1 MAQCYQKLC
10 NIPNRVFIYKDYRGK
25 SKLCNRK
32 LYKAFTG
39 KVVFLTKFLIDM
51 INKCLMAAGLLMSAG
66 ALAQQ
71 YGGMWIPT
79 EVNEKE
85 MKSLGLKISA
95 KDIFDAN
102 HASLKDAV
110 VQFNGGCTAE
120 LISPKG
126 LLLTNHHC
134 GYGQIQAHSSVGH
147 NYLADG
153 FWAKNMAEELPNPGL
168 TVDFI
173 TDIRE
178 VTPQI
183 LKGTEGL
190 TGKALEEVI
199 TKNLATAK
207 AAFPLANGQ
216 SVKIMPMYYGN
227 KYYAFVTET
236 FRDVRLVGAPPESI
250 GKFGSDTDNWVWP
263 RHTGDFSIFRIYADK
278 NNRPADYSPDNI
290 PYVPKKFLPVSIR
303 DKKENDFT
311 FVYGFPGRTQEYLPA
326 IAVEKLMNETDPAM
340 IAVRDVALKTL
351 NEKMRTDEATKIKY
365 ASKYASVANYWKK
378 WIGEVEGLK
387 KSNAVARKQVYE
399 QTLSAKN
406 PAMKATLDELNRLYT
421 AQAPYALN
429 RAYYNEFVRN
439 TETLT
444 LAGIYAGFLRDYD
457 AGKTTEASMKS
468 LSSRLE
474 NFYKNYDYAL
484 DSKVAARLT
493 ALYVQKAKPEFL
505 PAGMTS
511 YNDAL
516 RNEPLMLQMAQNSI
530 ISGQKMVN
538 GATPYT
544 NLSQY
549 LQDPKK
555 LADALRNDPLFI
567 HYTHLRDH
575 YQQSTEMQVNDYQT
589 QIDALQKTYM
599 AQLMATDKDRKFFP
613 DANSTLRVTYG
624 VVKGS
629 TPRDGVRYDY
639 QTHLAGV
646 IEKYVPGDYEFDVP
660 QKLIS
665 LYNSK
670 DYGVYKDAG
679 GQMPLA
685 FTATN
690 HTTGGNSGSPAID
703 GSGNLVG
710 LNFDRQWEGTM
721 SDINYD
727 PNFSR
732 NIMVDTKY
740 ILFIID
746 KFAGARWLLDEMKI
760 VK

>member
-1 MAQCYQKLC
+1 MK
-10 NIPNRVFIYKDYRGK
+10 
-25 SKLCNRK
+25 
-32 LYKAFTG
+32 
-39 KVVFLTKFLIDM
+39 
-51 INKCLMAAGLLMSAG
+51 NKCLVAAWMLMSIG
-66 ALAQQ
+66 AVAQQ

-95 KDIFDAN
+95 KDIFDASKP
-102 HASLKDAV
+102 SLKDAV

-134 GYGQIQAHSSVGH
+134 GYGQIQAHSSVEH
-147 NYLADG
+147 DYLTDG
-153 FWAKNMAEELPNPGL
+153 FWAKNMTEELPNPGV

-178 VTPQI
+178 VTSQV
-183 LKGTEGL
+183 LNGTAGL
-190 TGKALEEVI
+190 SGKDLEEAVKRNI
-199 TKNLATAK
+199 ESAK
-207 AAFPLANGQ
+207 ASFPVSNGQ
-216 SVKIMPMYYGN
+216 SVKITPMYYGN

-236 FRDVRLVGAPPESI
+236 FRDVRLVGAPPQSI

-278 NNRPADYSPDNI
+278 NNRPADYSPNNV

-311 FVYGFPGRTQEYLPA
+311 FIYGFPGRTQEYLPS
-326 IAVEKLMNETDPAM
+326 IAVEKLMNEIDPAM
-340 IAVRDVALKTL
+340 IAVREVALKTL
-351 NEKMRTDEATKIKY
+351 DEKMRADAATRIKY
-365 ASKYASVANYWKK
+365 SSKYASVANYWKK

-387 KSNAVARKQVYE
+387 KSNAVAKKQAYE
-399 QTLSAKN
+399 QSLMAKN
-406 PAMKATLDELNRLYT
+406 PGIKTTLDELNRLYT

-429 RAYYNEFVRN
+429 RAYYTEFVRN
-439 TETLT
+439 TEALA

-457 AGKTTEASMKS
+457 AGKTTEASMKT
-468 LSSRLE
+468 LRNRLD

-493 ALYVQKAKPEFL
+493 ALYVQKTKPEFL
-505 PAGMTS
+505 PAGMSS
-511 YNDAL
+511 YSDAL
-516 RNEPLMLQMAQNSI
+516 KNESLMLQMVQNSL
-530 ISGQKMVN
+530 ISGQKPVN

-544 NLSQY
+544 NIDQY
-549 LQDPKK
+549 LQDPKQ
-555 LADALRNDPLFI
+555 LAEALRNDPLFV

-575 YQQSTEMQVNDYQT
+575 YQKSTEQQANQYQA

-613 DANSTLRVTYG
+613 DANSTLRVAYG

-629 TPRDGVRYDY
+629 TPRDAVQYGY
-639 QTHLAGV
+639 QTHLSGV
-646 IEKYVPGDYEFDVP
+646 MEKYVPGDYEFDVP

-670 DYGVYKDAG
+670 DYGMYKDAN

-690 HTTGGNSGSPAID
+690 HTTGGNSGSPALD
-703 GSGNLVG
+703 GNGNLVG